1 MSGKCIVG
9 NKGVALGYMLG
20 VWQESRKVQ
29 ISRECRFRSLFLE
42 KSKLKMEH
50 VKMVHVI
57 LGHVKLEQVKLGQVK
72 LGQVKIG

>member
-1 MSGKCIVG
+1 MG
-9 NKGVALGYMLG
+9 NKGVDLGYMLG

-50 VKMVHVI
+50 VKMVQVM
-57 LGHVKLEQVKLGQVK
+57 LGQVKLGQIKLGQVKLGQVK
-72 LGQVKIG
+72 LGQVKSD